1 MKEKCLLVEFVPL
14 VGIKIFKGIIMSKEV
29 NKKTGEELQQFLAFR
44 KRAYSV
50 PKKKGKGSYKRSEF
64 KKGL

>member
-1 MKEKCLLVEFVPL
+1 MNKQ
-14 VGIKIFKGIIMSKEV
+14 V

-44 KRAYSV
+44 KRAYNV
-50 PKKKGKGSYKRSEF
+50 PTKKGKGSYKRANF

>member
-1 MKEKCLLVEFVPL
+1 MVMM
-14 VGIKIFKGIIMSKEV
+14 MSKEI
-29 NKKTGEELQQFLAFR
+29 NKKKGEELQQFLAFR

-50 PKKKGKGSYKRSEF
+50 PSRKGKGSYKRADF